1 MLFIHPTIYFHLLKI
16 SNYLAFRWFMADHDE
31 IHPFVWLNRRRHEG
45 KVPKRKSPIQFT
57 ANGRNK
63 CSYGAPV
70 KTENKWVTGSMTI
83 VGGFNPFEKY
93 QSNWIIS
100 PGSVEKIK
108 NM

>member
-1 MLFIHPTIYFHLLKI
+1 
-16 SNYLAFRWFMADHDE
+16 MADHDE